1 MTGAALPQLASPHP
15 GPSIALTLT
24 YIIAGK
30 EASPLFVHPAHLRH
44 QFAEC
49 LVAQPCRPPRL
60 TRSAAPFVHPAHLR
74 HQFAE
79 GFVAQPRGPPCLTQQ
94 REARVGL
101 RQDEGRVAE
110 GHDQDA
116 GPEGDVE
123 ALGGIVDKLICGDAL
138 MHVDDHLRVQG
149 HVLGSPFVPVCT
161 FAMCRTDQGSHYRTL
176 EG

>member
-1 MTGAALPQLASPHP
+1 MKAHPVVSINSCRGERGEGGGMTGAALPQLASPHP

-44 QFAEC
+44 QFAE
-49 LVAQPCRPPRL
+49 
-60 TRSAAPFVHPAHLR
+60 
-74 HQFAE
+74 
-79 GFVAQPRGPPCLTQQ
+79 GFVAQPRGPPCLAQQ

-101 RQDEGRVAE
+101 RQDEGRVSE